1 MLANLETVSSS
12 FDEELMALTRD
23 FIQGPRLHK
32 FTVDEIHV
40 ALSQSNL
47 TEIIEDS
54 EGQEQL
60 LASIGIALIIDLF
73 HPLGPGTVAITPA
86 KSHADAQRLLLII
99 SQETYHSFRKA
110 LGIEYHWVLQL
121 NSESSPELDELMTKS
136 MYWFHDYD
144 QNPPECSVIEL

>member
-1 MLANLETVSSS
+1 MLTKSETVFSP
-12 FDEELMALTRD
+12 FDKELMALTKD

-40 ALSQSNL
+40 ALRQSKL
-47 TEIIEDS
+47 TEFIEDS

-73 HPLGPGTVAITPA
+73 HPLGPGKVAITPA
-86 KSHADAQRLLLII
+86 KSHADAQRLLLIVG
-99 SQETYHSFRKA
+99 QAAYYSFRKA

-121 NSESSPELDELMTKS
+121 NPESSPELDELMTKS
-136 MYWFHDYD
+136 MYWFHDHD
-144 QNPPECSVIEL
+144 QNPPECSVIKL